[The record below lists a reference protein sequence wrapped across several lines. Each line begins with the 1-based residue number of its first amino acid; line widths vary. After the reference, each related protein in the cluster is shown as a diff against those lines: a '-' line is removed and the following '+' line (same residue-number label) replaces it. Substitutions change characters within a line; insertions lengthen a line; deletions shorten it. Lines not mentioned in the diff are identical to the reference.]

1 METHIPFY
9 SIQPKFY
16 LDLNGWTMNNFDSFD
31 SNRRV
36 HAICHVWKMIE
47 WERSGD
53 SICTKCSRET
63 FILLLYGKILW
74 IHSLFFSNTTVEMC
88 SCVITQWV
96 LYTNRPDSIGSLYSF
111 EWNCIA
117 STHSYSHWN
126 IYLYIYYL
134 VNGWFWKALV
144 CCSKFINFHNNLSC
158 MSWNSNNKLSKRK
171 IFVGAFKEVLHIN
184 IVHE

>member
-1 METHIPFY
+1 MVERWIILTH
-9 SIQPKFY
+9 SIATGVYTRFATFEKW
-16 LDLNGWTMNNFDSFD
+16 LNESAPATQFALNALEKHLSCCFMA
-31 SNRRV
+31 RYY
-36 HAICHVWKMIE
+36 E
-47 WERSGD
+47 Y
-53 SICTKCSRET
+53 T
-63 FILLLYGKILW
+63 
-74 IHSLFFSNTTVEMC
+74 LFFSNTTVEMC

-144 CCSKFINFHNNLSC
+144 CYSKFINSHNNLSC